1 MLFNNPRALL
11 EAAASA
17 EMLDPTVSD
26 EVKEVITDLDDVL
39 TNNIEEVDDD
49 DKTTNGGIP
58 VVSEAVQLLEASTR
72 YGEARYLV
80 TLEQV
85 MAIMETEG
93 EAEAQATMEDGETPT
108 PEDAAEAAPEPTDVI
123 EQIAQN
129 NGVDKEDVAVVIS
142 TESMKMLAQT
152 VIYEAKAGKKGKA
165 APAKKKLQKMKEV
178 IDKLRK
184 GKIKLVK
191 TSKGKKKKK

>member
-26 EVKEVITDLDDVL
+26 EVKEVIEDLDDTL
-39 TNNIEEVDDD
+39 TNNIEEVDDE

-58 VVSEAVQLLEASTR
+58 VVSEAVQLLESSTR
-72 YGEARYLV
+72 YSGARYLV

-85 MAIMETEG
+85 IAIMETEG
-93 EAEAQATMEDGETPT
+93 EAEAQATMEDGDTPT
-108 PEDAAEAAPEPTDVI
+108 PEESAEAEPEPTDVI

-142 TESMKMLAQT
+142 TESMKLLAQS

-178 IDKLRK
+178 IDKLRS

-191 TSKGKKKKK
+191 ASKGKKKKK